1 VFANRTD
8 AGRRLAAALGE
19 YRDHRP
25 VVLALPRGG
34 VVVGHPIAEALDCP
48 LDIVVVRKLGAP
60 GQPEL
65 GLGAIAEHGSRV
77 VNDELVKYLRI
88 STEALDRVEERERDE
103 LRRRVQRYRR
113 NRPEVDVIGRT
124 AIVVDDGLAT
134 GYTARAAVAAA
145 RARGA
150 ARVVLAVPVGAP
162 DVVDDLRML
171 ADRVVALSTPSDL
184 RAVGFW
190 YRNFAQT
197 TDEEVLT
204 LLEARRTTSEEEDQS
219 GAAFPPDRRD

>member
-1 VFANRTD
+1 M
-8 AGRRLAAALGE
+8 
-19 YRDHRP
+19 
-25 VVLALPRGG
+25 
-34 VVVGHPIAEALDCP
+34 VGHPIAEALDCP

-77 VNDELVKYLRI
+77 VNDELVRYLRI
-88 STEALDRVEERERDE
+88 SADALDRVEEREREE

-113 NRPEVDVIGRT
+113 NRPEVDVTGRT

-150 ARVVLAVPVGAP
+150 ARVILAVPVGAP
-162 DVVDDLRML
+162 DVVDDLGML
-171 ADRVVALSTPSDL
+171 ADRVVALSAPPNL

-190 YRNFAQT
+190 YRDFAQT
-197 TDEEVLT
+197 TDDEVLT
-204 LLEARRTTSEEEDQS
+204 LLDALTATSEEDQS
-219 GAAFPPDRRD
+219 EAAFPPDRRD

>member
-1 VFANRTD
+1 MFANRTD

-77 VNDELVKYLRI
+77 VNDELVRYLRI
-88 STEALDRVEERERDE
+88 STDALDRVEEREREE
-103 LRRRVQRYRR
+103 LRRRVRRYRR
-113 NRPEVDVIGRT
+113 NRPEVDVHGRT

-150 ARVVLAVPVGAP
+150 ARVILAVPVGAP
-162 DVVDDLRML
+162 DVVDDLGML
-171 ADRVVALSTPSDL
+171 ADRVVALSAPPNL

-190 YRNFAQT
+190 YRDFAQT
-197 TDEEVLT
+197 TDDEVLT
-204 LLEARRTTSEEEDQS
+204 LLDALTATSEEDQS
-219 GAAFPPDRRD
+219 EAVFPPDRRD

>member
-1 VFANRTD
+1 M
-8 AGRRLAAALGE
+8 
-19 YRDHRP
+19 
-25 VVLALPRGG
+25 
-34 VVVGHPIAEALDCP
+34 VGHPIAEALDCP

-77 VNDELVKYLRI
+77 VNDELVRYLRI
-88 STEALDRVEERERDE
+88 SADALDRVEEREREE

-113 NRPEVDVIGRT
+113 NRPEVDVTGRT

-150 ARVVLAVPVGAP
+150 ARVILAVPVGAP
-162 DVVDDLRML
+162 DVVDDLGML
-171 ADRVVALSTPSDL
+171 ADRVVALSAPPNL

-190 YRNFAQT
+190 YRDFAQT
-197 TDEEVLT
+197 TDDEVLT
-204 LLEARRTTSEEEDQS
+204 LLDALTATSEEDQS
-219 GAAFPPDRRD
+219 EAVFPPDRRD